1 MRRAPWPL
9 LPRLLLTG
17 GNTVAFALLFL
28 ALSPRVG
35 PAARAFAA
43 LPVVTAA
50 WLFGLP
56 GGLLATLL
64 SLPLNT
70 LLLQATGHPGW
81 DAVVRA
87 GGVPGTAALLLIGVV
102 VGLLRDL
109 SLRLRQHMDALRRGD
124 AALRESEAR
133 FAGAFA
139 HAPIGMALASPEG
152 RWLEVNRALCAL
164 LGYPA
169 HDLCTL
175 TIDDL
180 THPED
185 RVGGRPARAPVGT
198 DDRDT
203 RVRETRLIHKQ
214 GRVVWVQLHVSS
226 GWGSAGQPRQILV
239 QVLDITARKDAQD
252 HLEHAVH
259 HDALT
264 GLPNRRLF
272 DARLAQAVERAQ
284 GQAAL
289 LAVLFL
295 DLDGFKEVN
304 DTWGHA
310 MGDRVLQAVA
320 QRLRAQ
326 VRDTDTVARLGG
338 DEFLILLPHLT
349 VEREARGVAEA
360 LGGAVSEI
368 VVIEGQTLHL
378 GASIGISLYPTA
390 ASDPTALVRRADEAL
405 YHVKARGK
413 NSYAVYAAWGGT
425 PTVGE
430 HPDEGA
436 DSETAGAAPA
446 RVCAGTA

>member
-17 GNTVAFALLFL
+17 GNTAAFALLFL

-35 PAARAFAA
+35 PAAGAFAA

-70 LLLQATGHPGW
+70 VLLQATGHPGW
-81 DAVVRA
+81 DAVLRD
-87 GGVPGTAALLLIGVV
+87 GGAPGTAALLLIGVV

-109 SLRLRQHMDALRRGD
+109 GIRLHQQMDALRRGD

-139 HAPIGMALASPEG
+139 HAPIGMAVASSEG
-152 RWLEVNRALCAL
+152 RWLQVNRALCEL

-169 HDLCTL
+169 PDLCTL

-198 DDRDT
+198 DDRDA
-203 RVRETRLIHKQ
+203 RVRETRLIHQQ
-214 GRVVWVQLHVSS
+214 GRVVWVQLHRSLV
-226 GWGSAGQPRQILV
+226 WGSAGQPRQTLV

-252 HLEHAVH
+252 HLDHAAH

-272 DARLAQAVERAQ
+272 DARLDQAVDEARD
-284 GQAAL
+284 QAAL

-295 DLDGFKEVN
+295 DLDGFKGVN

-349 VEREARGVAEA
+349 AEREARGVAEA
-360 LGGAVSEI
+360 LRGAVSEI
-368 VVIEGQTLHL
+368 VVIEGQTMQL

-390 ASDPTALVRRADEAL
+390 ASDPATLVRRADEAL
-405 YHVKARGK
+405 YHVKAGGK
-413 NSYAVYAAWGGT
+413 NSYAVYTERCDT
-425 PTVGE
+425 PTV
-430 HPDEGA
+430 A
-436 DSETAGAAPA
+436 
-446 RVCAGTA
+446 